1 MSSGGISF
9 PARGGVI
16 DSTMGLR
23 EEKKVEQRHAILGA
37 AVALFRK
44 RGYEQTRVQDIIAR
58 LRISEATFFNY
69 FPTKE
74 ALLYEFAV
82 EDIERSSGAIRAELE
97 RHDRSVPDRI
107 RSLMSNWV
115 LGWASD
121 RQFNALVVNR
131 SRLLAGPK
139 GELREKA
146 LRNYDL
152 LAQLFREGQERGEI
166 RADMEPLQLA
176 EILEGIF
183 VITAGNWLFQWWKDS
198 TGPLDERLMRAVNVF
213 LDGCKPTS
221 RGVTRAVGANRA
233 VETNPATR
241 PRRRNLDRRTA
252 LTAKAKAP

>member
-1 MSSGGISF
+1 
-9 PARGGVI
+9 
-16 DSTMGLR
+16 MGLR
-23 EEKKVEQRHAILGA
+23 EEKKVEQRRAILDA

-69 FPTKE
+69 FPTKD

-82 EDIERSSGAIRAELE
+82 EDIERSTTAIRTELE

-107 RSLMSNWV
+107 RNIMSSW
-115 LGWASD
+115 LFGWASD

-131 SRLLAGPK
+131 TRLLAGPR

-152 LAQLFREGQERGEI
+152 LAELFTEGQKRGEI
-166 RADMEPLQLA
+166 RSDMEPLQLA
-176 EILEGIF
+176 EMLEGIF
-183 VITAGNWLFQWWKDS
+183 VITAGNWLFNWWKDD

-213 LDGCKPTS
+213 LDGCKPASRASAQATS
-221 RGVTRAVGANRA
+221 RNRRHNRA
-233 VETNPATR
+233 
-241 PRRRNLDRRTA
+241 RRSVSKT
-252 LTAKAKAP
+252 KSP

>member
-1 MSSGGISF
+1 
-9 PARGGVI
+9 
-16 DSTMGLR
+16 MGLR
-23 EEKKVEQRHAILGA
+23 EEKKVEQRRAILDT

-69 FPTKE
+69 FPTKD

-82 EDIERSSGAIRAELE
+82 EDIERSTTAIRAELE
-97 RHDRSVPDRI
+97 RHDSSVPDRI
-107 RSLMSNWV
+107 RSLMSSWV
-115 LGWASD
+115 FGWASD

-131 SRLLAGPK
+131 SRLLSGPK

-152 LAQLFREGQERGEI
+152 LAELFTEGQRRGEI

-183 VITAGNWLFQWWKDS
+183 VITAGNWLFDWWKDG

-221 RGVTRAVGANRA
+221 RASARATSIDRA
-233 VETNPATR
+233 SEKNLAAR
-241 PRRRNLDRRTA
+241 PRRRNHDRRSVS
-252 LTAKAKAP
+252 TAKTKAP

>member
-1 MSSGGISF
+1 
-9 PARGGVI
+9 
-16 DSTMGLR
+16 MGLR
-23 EEKKVEQRHAILGA
+23 EEKKVEQRRAILDA

-82 EDIERSSGAIRAELE
+82 EDIERSTTAILAELE

-107 RSLMSNWV
+107 RSIMSWWV
-115 LGWASD
+115 QGWASD
-121 RQFNALVVNR
+121 RRFNELVANR

-146 LRNYDL
+146 MRNYVL
-152 LAQLFREGQERGEI
+152 LEQLFREGQERGEI
-166 RADMEPLQLA
+166 RPDVEPLQLA
-176 EILEGIF
+176 EMLEGIF
-183 VITAGNWLFQWWKDS
+183 VITAGNWLFQWWKEN

-213 LDGCKPTS
+213 LDGCKPANHGAARIVRGS
-221 RGVTRAVGANRA
+221 RALG
-233 VETNPATR
+233 TNPATR
-241 PRRRNLDRRTA
+241 PRGRNHDRRSI
-252 LTAKAKAP
+252 LTAKTKAP